1 MDLIYMNPL
10 YQDVGVLVEPEL
22 DLAFGK
28 DENDFACRVHISNHC
43 CEKGYFIYAEGTEY
57 GGIVD
62 SIEVDT
68 ASDSVTYSGRSW
80 QGMLESR
87 VILPLQEGEGGG
99 GSRLP
104 KGYTELTHIT
114 ANGKQY
120 LDMEFAPNQNTRL
133 VLKASFQVSS
143 TSKFLFGARTAT
155 RENGFAM
162 NTTGS
167 AYRLHYG
174 SDYFTF
180 GTDLSYTEPFVIDLN
195 KNVGTIGNQT
205 HTFTAETFQAPS
217 NMVLFGVNN
226 NGSIG
231 TFSSGS
237 AWECQVYDDGELIRD
252 YIPCI
257 NDSGEVGMYDA
268 VRKKFSGS
276 SGTEAF
282 IAGDVVESSDSGGN
296 QFDVTIETETDS
308 GVSNVNRYLVISGDA
323 HACIAYMLD
332 RVGLPSALFT
342 AAKDAAGVNITKYQ
356 FRRYTDAYE
365 GLCDMLA
372 SVGMRLQITHVDG
385 LVTLS
390 AAEKYD
396 YSQDEEF
403 ESELVDFTSKT
414 HYNKVNHLICL
425 GTGEMENRL
434 VVHLYADEKGKIS
447 QTQTFFGID
456 EYIDTYSDTSVE
468 TMDDLIANGTDAFK
482 GLLVSDEIT
491 VDFDYDSDSYYI
503 GDIVGS
509 YDSKTGISVSAEIT
523 KKIVT
528 VKNGTVNISYQV
540 G

>member
-1 MDLIYMNPL
+1 MNPL

-104 KGYTELTHIT
+104 EGYTELTYIQSTGTQYVDTGLVPTPTTRVEIEVMPLNTTSVIFGAGWENDGFILTNWTESSFFNSLGTSTRPPQQSLTEKNVIVCEPSFSIVNGVTTPVTTTTPNTT
-114 ANGKQY
+114 AYNI
-120 LDMEFAPNQNTRL
+120 
-133 VLKASFQVSS
+133 
-143 TSKFLFGARTAT
+143 FLFWAGSRQNAGFMGVMRLYSCKFY
-155 RENGFAM
+155 ENGA
-162 NTTGS
+162 
-167 AYRLHYG
+167 L
-174 SDYFTF
+174 
-180 GTDLSYTEPFVIDLN
+180 V
-195 KNVGTIGNQT
+195 
-205 HTFTAETFQAPS
+205 
-217 NMVLFGVNN
+217 
-226 NGSIG
+226 
-231 TFSSGS
+231 
-237 AWECQVYDDGELIRD
+237 RD
-252 YIPCI
+252 YVPCKTE
-257 NDSGEVGMYDA
+257 SGDIGMYDLLNG
-268 VRKKFSGS
+268 VFYEN
-276 SGTEAF
+276 SGTGTF
-282 IAGDVVESSDSGGN
+282 IPGEVVASEDSGGVDN
-296 QFDVTIETETDS
+296 PFDVTIETETSS
-308 GVSNVNRYLVISGDA
+308 GVSNVNRHLVISGDA

-332 RVGLPSALFT
+332 RVGLPAALFT

-372 SVGMRLQITHVDG
+372 SVGMRMQITHVDG
-385 LVTLS
+385 VVTLS

-456 EYIDTYSDTSVE
+456 EYVDTYSDTSVE

-482 GLLVSDEIT
+482 GLLTSDEIT

-528 VKNGTVNISYQV
+528 VKNGMVNISYQV